1 MNNKLRFDVV
11 YFKAEDTYFE
21 YLRFF
26 ECGNVISASSTA
38 DPSSQFDRLLSWF
51 NENYEYCVGEYTV
64 KGNEV
69 DFIIHVQEPFFAI
82 KKLIGDI
89 EYKCF
94 IQDDGSILAK
104 THSYINGSIS
114 EGIFYPKPIL

>member
-11 YFKAEDTYFE
+11 YFKEEDTYFE

-51 NENYEYCVGEYTV
+51 NENYEYSVGKYTV

-69 DFIIHVQEPFFAI
+69 DFIIHVHDYSPS

-104 THSYINGSIS
+104 THSYINGFIS
-114 EGIFYPKPIL
+114 EGIFYPKPIV